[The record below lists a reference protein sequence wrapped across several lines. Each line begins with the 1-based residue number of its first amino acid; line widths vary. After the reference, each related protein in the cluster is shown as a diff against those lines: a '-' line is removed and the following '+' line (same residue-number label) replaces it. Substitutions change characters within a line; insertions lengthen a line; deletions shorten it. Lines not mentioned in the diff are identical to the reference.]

1 MRRVQ
6 NATHIFARGEQRTEI
21 KCGRLIL
28 HIGNAKPQ
36 TRIVQLL
43 IVLEKRRE
51 IMNAQIDPIAVSMT
65 EAARLM
71 SVSRPTIYA
80 WSKTEGFPIIKINGC
95 SRVLVDGLREW
106 ARWKAG
112 VTSDYEQ

>member
-1 MRRVQ
+1 
-6 NATHIFARGEQRTEI
+6 
-21 KCGRLIL
+21 
-28 HIGNAKPQ
+28 
-36 TRIVQLL
+36 
-43 IVLEKRRE
+43 
-51 IMNAQIDPIAVSMT
+51 MNAQIDPIAVSMT

-71 SVSRPTIYA
+71 AVSRPTSYA

-112 VTSDYEQ
+112 VTGDNEH

>member
-1 MRRVQ
+1 M
-6 NATHIFARGEQRTEI
+6 NEHTE
-21 KCGRLIL
+21 L
-28 HIGNAKPQ
+28 
-36 TRIVQLL
+36 
-43 IVLEKRRE
+43 
-51 IMNAQIDPIAVSMT
+51 IAVSMT

-106 ARWKAG
+106 ARWKAE
-112 VTSDYEQ
+112 VTGNNEQ